1 MSGNPASLY
10 IAGGD
15 RIMTKAG
22 AVLAG
27 RIAGEQKE
35 LLVLV
40 NRVEEDGKGQRLSTM
55 TIIWTVLP

>member
-1 MSGNPASLY
+1 
-10 IAGGD
+10 
-15 RIMTKAG
+15 MTKAV

-27 RIAGEQKE
+27 RIAGDRKE

>member
-1 MSGNPASLY
+1 
-10 IAGGD
+10 
-15 RIMTKAG
+15 MTKAG